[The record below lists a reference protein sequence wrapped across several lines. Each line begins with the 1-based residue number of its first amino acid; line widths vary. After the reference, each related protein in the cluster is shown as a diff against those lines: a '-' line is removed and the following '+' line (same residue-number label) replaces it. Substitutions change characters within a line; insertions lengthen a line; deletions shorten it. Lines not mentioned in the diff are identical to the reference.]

1 MTNLK
6 HDFLRKGE
14 HKQVQILLQNKCVNF
29 LTQKK
34 KNEKKKEKK
43 KRNLFI
49 IWLMWYQSH
58 KLVCHL

>member
-1 MTNLK
+1 MTDLK
-6 HDFLRKGE
+6 HDFLCKGE
-14 HKQVQILLQNKCVNF
+14 HKQVQILLQVCKFFN
-29 LTQKK
+29 T
-34 KNEKKKEKK
+34 EKKKR

>member
-1 MTNLK
+1 MTDLK

-14 HKQVQILLQNKCVNF
+14 HKQVQILLHNKCVNF

-34 KNEKKKEKK
+34 KKG
-43 KRNLFI
+43 NLFI